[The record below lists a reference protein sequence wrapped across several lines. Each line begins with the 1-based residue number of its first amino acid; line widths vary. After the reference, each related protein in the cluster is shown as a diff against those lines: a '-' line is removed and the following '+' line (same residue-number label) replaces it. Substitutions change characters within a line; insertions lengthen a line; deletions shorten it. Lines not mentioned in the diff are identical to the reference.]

1 MFRGLLALVVAGDCE
16 IRETFNESMGGVEDS
31 SGGGLG
37 AMVSRGINSASFTSS
52 ILTSTATVG
61 SGCRQCVCVCVVG
74 GGGRGEVMRE
84 NGSRHQEY
92 VL

>member
-1 MFRGLLALVVAGDCE
+1 MFCGLLALVVAGDCE

-61 SGCRQCVCVCVVG
+61 SGCRQCVCVCVCVLGEG
-74 GGGRGEVMRE
+74 GGGR
-84 NGSRHQEY
+84 
-92 VL
+92 